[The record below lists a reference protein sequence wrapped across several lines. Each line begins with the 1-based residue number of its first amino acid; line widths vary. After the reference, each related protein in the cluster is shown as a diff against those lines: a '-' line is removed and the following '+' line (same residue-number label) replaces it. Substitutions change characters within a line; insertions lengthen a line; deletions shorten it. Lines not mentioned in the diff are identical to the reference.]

1 MKVGDIAHPER
12 IRFGKPLEGVRI
24 LALEQAHAM
33 PFATQLMARLGADV
47 VRIEPPDTG
56 EQARN
61 TYPAARDPEGRLL
74 GSTFLRNNLN
84 KRSITIDIKN
94 PEGRDLVLRL
104 AGKFDVFAE
113 NFRGGAL
120 QRAGLGYEAMA
131 ALHPRIIYA
140 SISGFGTDGRS
151 PYHGRAAFAP
161 IVEAISAFYDFKRT
175 KDERPQVGSAG
186 ALGDTASGLYAVIG
200 ILSALRHRDRIG
212 TGQHVDIAMYDVMVS
227 MVDVM
232 MSYASMGKKSTHVPT
247 SLTAAFKAR
256 DGFFILMCNTRQH
269 FVSLAQA
276 VGCPQWLTDPRLETS
291 ADWGAQIDALI
302 RPEVERWAS
311 AHSHRE
317 AAEILGRAGI
327 AVAPCQSIQEVM
339 QDPHVI
345 ARNMVVELER
355 PDGVPQP
362 ACTPGNPVKM
372 SRVAEG
378 PERRVPWVGEH
389 TGELLARELALDTAQ
404 IERLRDFQVIG

>member
-12 IRFGKPLEGVRI
+12 MHFGKPLDGVRI

-47 VRIEPPDTG
+47 VRIEPPGAG

-84 KRSITIDIKN
+84 KRSITIDIKH
-94 PEGRDLVLRL
+94 PKGRELVLDL
-104 AGKFDVFAE
+104 AGRFDVFAE

-131 ALHPRIIYA
+131 ALHPRIVYA
-140 SISGFGTDGRS
+140 SISGFGTDGQS

-161 IVEAISAFYDFKRT
+161 IVEAISAFYDFKRA
-175 KDERPQVGSAG
+175 KDERPLVGSAG

-200 ILSALRHRDRIG
+200 ILSALRHRDHIG
-212 TGQHVDIAMYDVMVS
+212 VGQHVDVAMYDVMVS

-232 MSYASMGKKSTHVPT
+232 MSYASMGKESTQVPT

-256 DGFFILMCNTRQH
+256 EGFFILMCNTRQH
-269 FVSLAQA
+269 FAQLAEV
-276 VGCPQWLTDPRLETS
+276 VGCPQWLADPRLETA

-302 RPEVERWAS
+302 RPAVERWA
-311 AHSHRE
+311 ATRSHHE
-317 AAEILGRAGI
+317 AATVLGKTGI

-345 ARNMVVELER
+345 TRNMVVELER
-355 PDGVPQP
+355 PDGVAQP

-372 SRVAEG
+372 SCVAEG
-378 PERRVPWVGEH
+378 PERRVPWLGEH
-389 TGELLARELALDTAQ
+389 TAELLAQELGLSAAQ
-404 IERLRDFQVIG
+404 IDHLTHAKVIG